1 MQAINGGGSVT
12 VNDNVDDVS
21 SAVAA
26 AQAADYVVLTI
37 SNVGQAG
44 EGKDRVTIDLAADQQ
59 KLVTAV
65 LAVGQ
70 AMSNRGLSCLVMLLL
85 TTACYRLCIVNDC
98 TAGRQANCCCDDQRR
113 PHLH

>member
-12 VNDNVDDVS
+12 LHDNVDDVS
-21 SAVAA
+21 AAVAA

-70 AMSNRGLSCLVMLLL
+70 AMSNRGLSCLILSCYCLPRLVIACHCLSLLVSACHCLCSL
-85 TTACYRLCIVNDC
+85 TVCLA
-98 TAGRQANCCCDDQRR
+98 
-113 PHLH
+113 